1 MVPSFLQHIFTI
13 HSDQEFEDLALE
25 LFKFQAREN
34 KVYSQYLGL
43 LGINPL
49 SIDSLSQIPFLPIE
63 IFKHHKVLTG
73 DKEPLVVFESSG
85 TTSSRVSKHF
95 VVDPELYH
103 KSLNQCFNQFYES
116 PGNYCILALLPSYLE
131 RDNSSLVYMADQLIR
146 KSQHESS
153 GFYLD
158 DYSSLNEIL
167 LRSED
172 NKTPTLLIGVSFAL
186 LEFAQQFP
194 MPLNH
199 TIVMETGGMKGRRE
213 EISRVELHSL
223 LKDCFKVAE
232 IHSEYGMT
240 ELLSQSYSSGKGI
253 FKSPSWMKILIRDMH
268 DPFSYPGDN
277 KSGGINII
285 DLANI
290 WSCSFI
296 STQDI
301 GKTLPG
307 GGFEVLG
314 RFDHSDLRGC
324 NLMIE

>member
-1 MVPSFLQHIFTI
+1 MGPSFLQHIFNI
-13 HSDQEFEDLALE
+13 QSDQEFEELALE
-25 LFKFQAREN
+25 VFKFQAKEN
-34 KVYSQYLGL
+34 KVYSKYLGL
-43 LGINPL
+43 LGINPF

-73 DKEPLVVFESSG
+73 EKEPLVVFESSG
-85 TTSSRVSKHF
+85 TTGSGMSKHY
-95 VVDPELYH
+95 VVDPDLYH
-103 KSLNQCFNQFYES
+103 KSLNHCFNLFYQS

-131 RDNSSLVYMADQLIR
+131 RNNSSLVYMADQLIR
-146 KSQHESS
+146 QSQHESS

-158 DYSSLNEIL
+158 DYSSLHEIL
-167 LRSED
+167 LKAEE
-172 NKTPTLLIGVSFAL
+172 NKITTLLIGVSFAL
-186 LEFAQQFP
+186 VEFAQQFP
-194 MPLNH
+194 VQLNH

-213 EISRVELHSL
+213 EMSREELHSL
-223 LKDCFKVAE
+223 LKESFTIDE

-253 FKSPSWMKILIRDMH
+253 FKSPPWMKILIRDMH
-268 DPFSYPGDN
+268 DPFSYPGDD

-301 GKTLPG
+301 GKINPE

>member
-1 MVPSFLQHIFTI
+1 MEPSFLHRIFSI
-13 HSDQEFEDLALE
+13 QSDREFEELAFE
-25 LFKFQAREN
+25 IFKLQAREN
-34 KVYSQYLGL
+34 KVYSKYLGL
-43 LGINPL
+43 LGINPF
-49 SIDSLSQIPFLPIE
+49 SIDSLTQIPFLPIE

-73 DKEPLVVFESSG
+73 NIQPRIVFESSG
-85 TTSSRVSKHF
+85 TTGSVVSKHF
-95 VVDPELYH
+95 VVDPDLYH
-103 KSLNQCFNQFYES
+103 KSLNQCFNMFYES
-116 PGNYCILALLPSYLE
+116 PVKYRILALLPSYLD

-146 KSQHESS
+146 QSEHDAS
-153 GFYLD
+153 GFYMD

-167 LRSED
+167 LMSEQ
-172 NKTPTLLIGVSFAL
+172 NKTPTILLGVSFAL
-186 LEFAQQFP
+186 VEFAQQFP
-194 MPLNH
+194 TTLNH
-199 TIVMETGGMKGRRE
+199 TTVIETGGMKGRSE
-213 EISRVELHSL
+213 EISREELHSQ
-223 LKDCFKVAE
+223 LKECFNIDE

-253 FKSPSWMKILIRDMH
+253 FKSPPWMKILIRDMH

-277 KSGGINII
+277 NSGGINII
-285 DLANI
+285 DLANA

-301 GKTLPG
+301 GKTVPG